1 MLGDQHP
8 YSRDSNIDAGAVLG
22 GELSNGRRKVFD
34 GATSEMVENRLGG
47 G

>member
-8 YSRDSNIDAGAVLG
+8 YSLDSTIDADAVLG
-22 GELSNGRRKVFD
+22 GECPYGRRKVFD

-47 G
+47 R